1 MTRETRRTAVR
12 PIEEEW
18 PPLPL
23 AEWQDTYATLHM
35 WTQIVGKVRLAQ
47 MPLVNH
53 WWNVTLYV
61 TARGLTTGTMPYG
74 QDALRIDFDFV
85 DHRLEVETSGGAGF
99 STPLEPRSVADF
111 HRALMEGLHDV
122 GMPVHI
128 WTKPQEVEVAI
139 PFEEDETHT
148 AYDPDAAH
156 RLWRILVHCER
167 VLGEFRSRF
176 VGKSSPVHFWWGAF
190 DLAVTRFSG
199 RPAPDHPGNP
209 FLPLWVVR
217 EAYSHECSSCG
228 FWPGGGP
235 VTEPA
240 FYSYAYPEP
249 EGFKEWE
256 VRPEAAYYSTDLF
269 EYVLP
274 YEAVRT
280 AVDPD
285 TMLMAF
291 LESTYDAAAELG
303 GWDRAALERSGHGS
317 AGGTSMA

>member
-1 MTRETRRTAVR
+1 MTRETTRTAVL
-12 PIEEEW
+12 PVDEAW

-35 WTQIVGKVRLAQ
+35 WTQIVGKIRLAQ

-61 TARGLTTGTMPYG
+61 TPRGLTTGTMPYG

-99 STPLEPRSVADF
+99 STPLQPRSVADF
-111 HRALMEGLHDV
+111 HRALMAGLHDL

-128 WTKPQEVEVAI
+128 WTKPQEVEVPI

-156 RLWRILVHCER
+156 RLWRILVQCER
-167 VLGEFRSRF
+167 VMGEFRSRF

-235 VTEPA
+235 VAEPA

-274 YEAVRT
+274 YDAVRT

-285 TMLMAF
+285 TVLMAF
-291 LESTYDAAAELG
+291 LDSTYDAAAELG
-303 GWDRAALERSGHGS
+303 GWDRAALERPGHGS
-317 AGGTSMA
+317 ADGSK